1 VIGPTI
7 LIVDDHRRFRAAV
20 RRLLEAGGFDVV
32 GEVADGVSAVSAAA
46 DLRPDIV
53 LLDVQLPDIDGFD
66 VARRLAA
73 CPAAPATILIST
85 RDAADYRVRLATTPA
100 RGFIG
105 KADLTAAGIAA
116 LAGFAA

>member
-1 VIGPTI
+1 MVR
-7 LIVDDHRRFRAAV
+7 LMLADDHRMLREGL
-20 RRLLEAGGFDVV
+20 RRSMEEAGFDVV
-32 GEVADGVSAVSAAA
+32 GEAADGVSAVAAAA

-100 RGFIG
+100 RGFIA
-105 KADLTAAGIAA
+105 KEDLTAAGIAA
-116 LAGFAA
+116 LTGSAA